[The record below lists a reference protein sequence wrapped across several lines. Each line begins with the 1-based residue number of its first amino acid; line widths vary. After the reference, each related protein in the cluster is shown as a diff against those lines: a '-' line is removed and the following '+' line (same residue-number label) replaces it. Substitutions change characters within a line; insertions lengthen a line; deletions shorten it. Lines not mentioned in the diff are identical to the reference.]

1 MKGNA
6 SFDRRKKMDIILVML
21 AGMVAGHF
29 FFPKALKKVNEKIQ
43 LLCTLCLIFSMG
55 VMLGRKENFLQEL
68 TSMGI
73 VSFLF
78 FLIPTALSI
87 LLVYYLTKRFLKK
100 K

>member
-1 MKGNA
+1 
-6 SFDRRKKMDIILVML
+6 MDIILVML

-29 FFPKALKKVNEKIQ
+29 FFPKSLKKVNEKIQ

-73 VSFLF
+73 VSFCFSDPHCALH
-78 FLIPTALSI
+78 PTGLLSDQA
-87 LLVYYLTKRFLKK
+87 FLKK
-100 K
+100 NNSFYIKER